1 MFEKIIA
8 LNLSSNF
15 YTIKYI
21 IPYMKKRNWGRI
33 INVASVH
40 GKIASINKSPYV
52 ASKHGVIGLTK
63 VVALENAQTGVTANA
78 ICPGWVL
85 TDLIKKQIEALA
97 IK

>member
-1 MFEKIIA
+1 
-8 LNLSSNF
+8 
-15 YTIKYI
+15 
-21 IPYMKKRNWGRI
+21 
-33 INVASVH
+33 
-40 GKIASINKSPYV
+40 
-52 ASKHGVIGLTK
+52 VIGLTK